1 MSVIVTEGLS
11 KTYHSGLFGRQH
23 IHALEPTSISIEKGE
38 IFGLLGPNGAGKT
51 TFIKLLLGIIF
62 PSSGSA
68 TLLDRPISD
77 YTIKE
82 KIGYLPEN
90 HRYPAYLTGEQV
102 LSFFG
107 KLSGLNKSEL
117 GPRINELLKLV
128 DISQWSRT
136 KIKKYS
142 KGMLQRIGLAQALLN
157 DPEIVFLDEP
167 TDGVDPIGRKE
178 IRDVLR
184 RIRDNGKT
192 VFLNSHLLSEVE
204 LISDRV
210 GILNKGVLIKT
221 GSIYDLT
228 QNPEE
233 YIIKTST
240 PISSEIETELRS
252 NSLILTE
259 RDHEIFLQAGDA
271 AHLNKAIDILRRHGM
286 EIESII
292 PHRTTLE
299 ESFISL
305 IKSELPQ

>member
-23 IHALEPTSISIEKGE
+23 IHALAPTNISIEKGE

-51 TFIKLLLGIIF
+51 TFIKLLLSIIF

-68 TLLDRPISD
+68 ELLGHPISD
-77 YTIKE
+77 YSIKE

-90 HRYPAYLTGEQV
+90 HRYPSYLTGEQV

-107 KLSGLNKSEL
+107 KLSGLNSVDL
-117 GPRINELLKLV
+117 RPRIDELLKIV
-128 DISQWSRT
+128 DMSQWRRT

-142 KGMLQRIGLAQALLN
+142 KGMLQRIGLAQAMLN
-157 DPEIVFLDEP
+157 NPEVIFLDEP

-184 RIRDNGKT
+184 RIRDDGKT

-210 GILNKGVLIKT
+210 GILNKGVLIKI
-221 GSIYDLT
+221 GSIDALT
-228 QNPEE
+228 RAPEE
-233 YIIKTST
+233 YIFRTSE
-240 PISSEIETELRS
+240 PISSVIQAELSSRS
-252 NSLILTE
+252 YIVTE
-259 RDHEIFLQAGDA
+259 RDREYYIRAEDST
-271 AHLNKAIDILRRHGM
+271 HLNTIIDILRKHGVQ
-286 EIESII
+286 INSIV

-305 IKSELPQ
+305 IQSESPR

>member
-1 MSVIVTEGLS
+1 MSVIVTRGLS
-11 KTYHSGLFGRQH
+11 KTYHSGFFGRQH
-23 IHALEPTSISIEKGE
+23 IYALAPTSISIEKGE

-51 TFIKLLLGIIF
+51 TFIKLLIGIIF
-62 PSSGSA
+62 PSSGDA
-68 TLLDRPISD
+68 ELLGHQISD
-77 YTIKE
+77 YSIKE

-107 KLSGLNKSEL
+107 TLSGLNKSEL
-117 GPRINELLKLV
+117 QPRIKELLKLV
-128 DISQWSRT
+128 DMTQWGRT

-167 TDGVDPIGRKE
+167 TDGVDPIGRKD

-184 RIRDNGKT
+184 RIRDEGKT

-221 GSIYDLT
+221 GSIDALT
-228 QNPEE
+228 RTPEE

-240 PISSEIETELRS
+240 PISSEIKMEFRTK
-252 NSLILTE
+252 SLMLTE
-259 RDHEIFLQAGDA
+259 RDHDIFLRAGNVE
-271 AHLNKAIDILRRHGM
+271 HLNQAIDILRTRGM
-286 EIESII
+286 QIESII
-292 PHRTTLE
+292 PHRTSLE